1 MPAEPP
7 RTLCISLH
15 DVSQATLADCARTL
29 EFLDDLQL
37 GPVALL
43 VIPDFHGTSR
53 VDRDRR
59 FRSFI
64 ESRIL
69 RGDEIVLH
77 GYRHDD
83 HSPPGRSLR
92 AWLARRIGNDQQT
105 EFSSLSF
112 EAARTR
118 LLHGLAILRSA
129 GWQPSGFVAPDWLM
143 SSGTCDALEDLP
155 LRYFST
161 RDAVILLGSQLRI
174 TAPSLT
180 LGMPAAWGRAPGWS
194 WTGAL
199 KRLRATHP
207 ILRIALH
214 PTDQRDPAFERFWRN
229 LRLRIDDRLVI
240 TEDQLV
246 SRQTRDRT
254 RGTPTVTIQHPAPD
268 GRVAAGSGYRTSI
281 PRAGRFP

>member
-1 MPAEPP
+1 MPAESP

-15 DVSQATLADCARTL
+15 EVSPATLADCARTL
-29 EFLDDLQL
+29 ELLDDLQL

-43 VIPDFHGTSR
+43 VIPDFHGTGR

-69 RGDEIVLH
+69 HGDEIVLH

-83 HSPPGRSLR
+83 SAPTGRSLR
-92 AWLARRIGNDQQT
+92 GWLARRMGTDQQA

-112 EAARTR
+112 DAARTR

-129 GWQPSGFVAPDWLM
+129 GWQPSGFVAPDWHM
-143 SSGTCDALEDLP
+143 SSSTCDALEDLP

-161 RDAVILLGSQLRI
+161 CDAVVRLGSQQRI
-174 TAPSLT
+174 TAPTLT
-180 LGMPAAWGRAPGWS
+180 VGTRAAWGRAAGWS
-194 WTGAL
+194 RMRVLA
-199 KRLRATHP
+199 RLRATSP

-214 PTDQRDPAFERFWRN
+214 PTDPRDPAFERFWRG
-229 LRLRIDDRLVI
+229 LRLRIVDRLVI

-246 SRQTRDRT
+246 SRVTRRAVLADR
-254 RGTPTVTIQHPAPD
+254 PA
-268 GRVAAGSGYRTSI
+268 RESRTGGL
-281 PRAGRFP
+281 A